1 MVLCAWD
8 VRGSERP
15 QRILLLEGQ
24 SATQLGGVRTFEAF
38 RSRLNEG
45 SRGNYEIDFDHLDL
59 ARFPGEAH
67 AERAARF
74 LGEKHAQKPLDLVVP
89 NGPGSL
95 GVLLRYRHLIA
106 PGVPI
111 VYCCVTQAAADRL
124 RIPDYAVG
132 VLIDYDW
139 ASTLALAERLQ
150 PNARNVVVISGA
162 SEVDRSWESDVRKA
176 IDAHRNRYRIRYVAG
191 LPHPDLMK
199 EVSGLSSDT
208 IVLLSTVFADR
219 NGRKHVPIE
228 IARDVA
234 AASTAPVYT
243 SIPGFVGT
251 GVVGGYAE
259 RYEAQGSAAAD
270 LAREILAGKDPAA
283 LPRQTRTA
291 PAAQVD
297 ARALE
302 RWGLRQSALP
312 PDTVVLFARP
322 GLWEE
327 HRNVVIATIL
337 LFALQTAFAA
347 ALLIQRQRRRSAE
360 TLLKESEERMTF
372 AARAVN
378 IGLWQFNRLTGE
390 LWATDHCRAMF
401 ALGSGVPFTRETFL
415 ASVHPDDRALA
426 ISALREPSR
435 PGTSAASDVRVL
447 LADDKVRWVRIRARS
462 HGDGGDAPDQLSGIF
477 IDFTERKA
485 AETEAAVQR
494 EEVTHLM
501 RASVLGELSGAIA
514 HEINQPL
521 TAILSNA
528 QAALYMMA
536 EKSPNLAE
544 LREAIEDIVHED
556 NRASEVIARLRGL
569 LKKGERAAEA
579 VDLNGL
585 VRSTIALLNTEL
597 IRRRVRVNFD
607 LAESLPSARGDP
619 VQLQQVVL
627 NLVMNAM
634 DAMAAT
640 AIPERLLTI
649 STRAARTGSID
660 ILVMDRG
667 PGIRP
672 EEADRLFEPFYT
684 TKDHGLGL
692 GLAICSTIVRAHGG
706 KLTLKTGNGGGAV
719 AALSLP
725 AEEMRIAAE

>member
-1 MVLCAWD
+1 
-8 VRGSERP
+8 
-15 QRILLLEGQ
+15 
-24 SATQLGGVRTFEAF
+24 
-38 RSRLNEG
+38 
-45 SRGNYEIDFDHLDL
+45 
-59 ARFPGEAH
+59 
-67 AERAARF
+67 
-74 LGEKHAQKPLDLVVP
+74 
-89 NGPGSL
+89 
-95 GVLLRYRHLIA
+95 
-106 PGVPI
+106 
-111 VYCCVTQAAADRL
+111 
-124 RIPDYAVG
+124 
-132 VLIDYDW
+132 
-139 ASTLALAERLQ
+139 
-150 PNARNVVVISGA
+150 
-162 SEVDRSWESDVRKA
+162 
-176 IDAHRNRYRIRYVAG
+176 
-191 LPHPDLMK
+191 
-199 EVSGLSSDT
+199 
-208 IVLLSTVFADR
+208 
-219 NGRKHVPIE
+219 
-228 IARDVA
+228 
-234 AASTAPVYT
+234 
-243 SIPGFVGT
+243 
-251 GVVGGYAE
+251 
-259 RYEAQGSAAAD
+259 
-270 LAREILAGKDPAA
+270 
-283 LPRQTRTA
+283 
-291 PAAQVD
+291 
-297 ARALE
+297 
-302 RWGLRQSALP
+302 
-312 PDTVVLFARP
+312 
-322 GLWEE
+322 LWEE

-607 LAESLPSARGDP
+607 LAESLPRARGDP